1 MDLQTNEKK
10 KYKKIPKCAEIAYI
24 LALILLPF
32 GTMLITKADFGV
44 SVVVAPAYICSL
56 KFEFLTFGRAE
67 YMIQG
72 LLLIVFCFVMKKVRW
87 QWLFSFVTALLYG
100 MSLDLFLFM
109 FKHFTPDVLWQR
121 MLCFAIGLV
130 IAAFGI
136 AFFLKAYFPP
146 EVYELFVK
154 GISDK
159 YQFDFSKVKI
169 VYDISSL
176 TISLILSF
184 LFFKTLKGIGI
195 GTIIS
200 AFCNGILIGFATKV
214 IERFMVFDAWI
225 KPLGRFFKNSPGG
238 VK

>member
-1 MDLQTNEKK
+1 MDNRTKEKK
-10 KYKKIPKCAEIAYI
+10 KCKKIPKCAEIAYL

-72 LLLIVFCFVMKKVRW
+72 LLLVVFCFIMQKIKW
-87 QWLFSFVTALLYG
+87 QWLFSFVTAFLYG
-100 MSLDLFLFM
+100 MSLDLFLFL
-109 FKHFTPDVLWQR
+109 FKDFSADVLWQR
-121 MLCFAIGLV
+121 ILCFALGLV

-159 YQFDFSKVKI
+159 YKFDFSKVKI
-169 VYDISSL
+169 IYDISSL

-184 LFFKTLKGIGI
+184 LFFKTLRGIGI
-195 GTIIS
+195 GTIVS
-200 AFCNGILIGFATKV
+200 AFCNGILIGLATKV
-214 IERFMVFDAWI
+214 IERFMEFDERI
-225 KPLGRFFKNSPGG
+225 KPLGRFFKNSSGRC
-238 VK
+238 